1 MHLLDIPSLYDF
13 EETTTKVSFVAFT
26 VFYVCENTEILP
38 WRRKWAA
45 AGKDVVILHQFPRG
59 EFVPNMS
66 PFALKLETYLR
77 MSGIPYEV
85 TGLVNNSEAVNFES
99 FM

>member
-1 MHLLDIPSLYDF
+1 
-13 EETTTKVSFVAFT
+13 
-26 VFYVCENTEILP
+26 
-38 WRRKWAA
+38 
-45 AGKDVVILHQFPRG
+45 
-59 EFVPNMS
+59 VPNMS